1 MRHKESIMNLRLSH
15 ALSLLAFSSLAFESA
30 VAADEI
36 APLPGLDAC
45 LATALQQRPGVL
57 FGWKSLNE
65 PPDGS
70 YRISIIGTDNRV
82 AETVCSPASTT
93 LRFDNRAVT
102 RRYEYY
108 KQMAVPE
115 GDARKTAPLIFA
127 GTVRIVSMEIDT
139 DLKGGLRYEYR
150 MLLPSGHHALAQVDA
165 MSGFLTYIEA
175 RE

>member
-1 MRHKESIMNLRLSH
+1 MKLRLCH
-15 ALSLLAFSSLAFESA
+15 ALCMLTFSSLAFEAA

-36 APLPGLDAC
+36 APLPGLDEC
-45 LATALQQRPGVL
+45 LATALQQRQGVL
-57 FGWKSLNE
+57 FGWKSLSE

-70 YRISIIGTDNRV
+70 YRISIIGTDSKV

-93 LRFDNRAVT
+93 LRFDNRPVT

-127 GTVRIVSMEIDT
+127 GKVRIVSMEIDT

-150 MLLPSGHHALAQVDA
+150 MLLPSGHRALAQVDA
-165 MSGFLTYIEA
+165 MSGLLTYIEA
-175 RE
+175 KE